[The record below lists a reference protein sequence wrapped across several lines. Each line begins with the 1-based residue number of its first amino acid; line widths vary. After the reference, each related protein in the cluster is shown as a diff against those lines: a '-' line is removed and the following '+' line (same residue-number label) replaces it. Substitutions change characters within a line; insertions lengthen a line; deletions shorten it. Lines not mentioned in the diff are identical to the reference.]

1 MYNLDLRFAVPALL
15 NLILSL
21 LQHLQEKPCLPSLPN
36 LNMNWNSWFFAIV
49 PLIPFCITSFKL
61 PLSLTADRIRVR
73 VGDFSFFL
81 AITLFSSVFLP
92 QLLFWYV
99 YAVIICVSPWHG
111 YLSELLAGF
120 LFSVWD
126 VLYSIPVLIIT
137 CIVQNHQQDQRE
149 SETPP
154 PPQIVVVADDDI
166 GGNPILLEQPT
177 AEPNTVVVGQP

>member
-21 LQHLQEKPCLPSLPN
+21 LQHLQEKPWLPSLPSF
-36 LNMNWNSWFFAIV
+36 NMNWNSWFFAIV
-49 PLIPFCITSFKL
+49 LLIPFLVTSIKL

-81 AITLFSSVFLP
+81 GITLFSSVFLP
-92 QLLFWYV
+92 QLLF
-99 YAVIICVSPWHG
+99 C
-111 YLSELLAGF
+111 
-120 LFSVWD
+120 
-126 VLYSIPVLIIT
+126 IPVLIIT
-137 CIVQNHQQDQRE
+137 CTVQNHQQDERE
-149 SETPP
+149 SNHPP

-177 AEPNTVVVGQP
+177 SEPNTVLVGQPGGK